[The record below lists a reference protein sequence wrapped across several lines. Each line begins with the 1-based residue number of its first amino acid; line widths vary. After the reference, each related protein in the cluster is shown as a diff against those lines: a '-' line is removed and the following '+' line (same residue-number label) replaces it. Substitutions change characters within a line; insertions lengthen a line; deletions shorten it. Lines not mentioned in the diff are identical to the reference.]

1 MASCGSITIRNR
13 CRTGSATPT
22 RRSTRSLRRCAP
34 RPIWQ
39 GATRWRGTSR
49 RSCSTTPRCC
59 GCRTPPYSPMPTP
72 RGCGGWIPSA
82 RATSRRACSSRPGKG
97 AMLAYALRRA
107 VAAVAALF
115 GTTVVVFLL
124 LRVIPGDPA
133 TAVLLTMLDPGAGS
147 AELSRADIEALRAE
161 LGLSGPLPVQY
172 LEWLGEILR
181 GNLGTSLRSRQPILG
196 ELAARIPGTLTL
208 AAASLGVMLAI
219 ALPCGVL
226 GALHAGRSADHLSR
240 ALSLLGESL
249 PNFFLGVLLVYLFA
263 LWLRWL
269 PSMGWQGPE
278 SVVLPALTLGTGIA
292 ATTTRLLRASLLD
305 TLSQPFMLMA
315 EAKGLSRRRLL
326 FRHALRPAL
335 IPVLTASSLVL
346 GGLLGGAVVVETV
359 FAWPG
364 VGRYMIEAIA
374 GRDYPV
380 IQGFSLF
387 MATLFIALNFVV
399 DILYR
404 LLDPRIRVEVRRHG

>member
-1 MASCGSITIRNR
+1 
-13 CRTGSATPT
+13 
-22 RRSTRSLRRCAP
+22 
-34 RPIWQ
+34 
-39 GATRWRGTSR
+39 
-49 RSCSTTPRCC
+49 
-59 GCRTPPYSPMPTP
+59 
-72 RGCGGWIPSA
+72 
-82 RATSRRACSSRPGKG
+82 
-97 AMLAYALRRA
+97 MLAYALRRA

-161 LGLSGPLPVQY
+161 LGLTGPLPVQY

-249 PNFFLGVLLVYLFA
+249 PNFFLGVLLVYLFT

-292 ATTTRLLRASLLD
+292 ATTARLLRASLLD

-380 IQGFSLF
+380 IQGFTLF